1 MSVEERVLKVIKD
14 VAIFDNLTLDTNF
27 AESGIDSLTSIE
39 IMLEIEKEFN
49 IEYSPD
55 SEPPA
60 TVNDVV
66 EFIKSRLD
74 N

>member
-1 MSVEERVLKVIKD
+1 MSIEERVLKVIND

-27 AESGIDSLTSIE
+27 ADSGIDSLTSIE

-49 IEYSPD
+49 IEYPTD

-66 EFIKSRLD
+66 AFIKSRLD